1 MEQRHGPSLPSFD
14 LSLGK
19 EGITFRAMV
28 AGERGR
34 LGEWVVGMD
43 GGGLRMDVTPAVG
56 LGRSS
61 LGCEPRHDPR
71 LPLTDP
77 GECLATNAGLG
88 RTRKPVMAGADQLRC
103 SGPSLGASRS

>member
-1 MEQRHGPSLPSFD
+1 
-14 LSLGK
+14 
-19 EGITFRAMV
+19 MV

-61 LGCEPRHDPR
+61 LGCEPRPDR
-71 LPLTDP
+71 
-77 GECLATNAGLG
+77 
-88 RTRKPVMAGADQLRC
+88 
-103 SGPSLGASRS
+103 ASP